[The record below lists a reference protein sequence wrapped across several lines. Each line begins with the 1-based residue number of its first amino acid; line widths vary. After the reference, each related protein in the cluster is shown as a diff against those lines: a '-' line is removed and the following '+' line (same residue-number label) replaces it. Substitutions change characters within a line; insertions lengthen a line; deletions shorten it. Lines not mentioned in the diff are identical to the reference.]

1 MKSLSLLVILLI
13 GLLSLAART
22 IFKEMQIQKAE
33 WLLGTWENK
42 TDRGSVFEAWT
53 KMNEKEFFGQSYI
66 LQEKDTVLLEEVQL
80 IEDQENLFYIPTV
93 KNQNDGMPIQFGLTS
108 MTDTSMVFEHPSH
121 DFPQMISYVR
131 INRDSLVA
139 SISGINNGQ
148 ELRIV
153 FPMTRVP

>member
-1 MKSLSLLVILLI
+1 MQSYRLFVILFI
-13 GLLSLAART
+13 GLLSLAAWT

-42 TDRGSVFEAWT
+42 TDRGSVFESWT
-53 KMNEKEFFGQSYI
+53 KLNEKEFFGKSYI
-66 LQEKDTVLLEEVQL
+66 LQENDTVLLEEVQL

-121 DFPQMISYVR
+121 DFPQVISYVR
-131 INRDSLVA
+131 ITQDSLEA

-148 ELRIV
+148 ERTIV
-153 FPMTRVP
+153 FPMKRIH